1 LLVGVPAVSVSASA
15 PSWNGAASLEC
26 SLFFDVSGHHT

>member
-1 LLVGVPAVSVSASA
+1 LLLLVGVPAVSVSASA

-26 SLFFDVSGHHT
+26 SLFLGL